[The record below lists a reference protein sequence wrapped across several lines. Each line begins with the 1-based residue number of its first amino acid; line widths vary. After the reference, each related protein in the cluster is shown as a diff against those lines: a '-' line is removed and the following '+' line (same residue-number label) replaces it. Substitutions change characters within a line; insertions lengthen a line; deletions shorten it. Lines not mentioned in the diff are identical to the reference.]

1 MWGIQHLLRLS
12 LVAAVFGLAACDT
25 SDTQSTEGPSDE
37 PSGSAPAIDLTYDK
51 FTLDNGLRVIVH
63 EDRKAPIVAV
73 SVWYHV
79 GSKDEPA
86 GKTGFAHLFEH
97 LMFNGSENYD
107 DEFFK
112 PLEQVGATGRNG
124 TTSFDRTNYF
134 ENVPTPALDLALWL
148 ESDRMGHLLGAV
160 TQDKLDEQRGVVQN
174 EKRQNYDNQPY
185 GTAFKHIVEGL
196 FPSDH
201 PYSHLPIG
209 SMEDLDAAS
218 LEDVKDWFSTYYG
231 PNNAVVVLAGDIDAE
246 TAREKAELYFGD
258 IPAGPPLD
266 KFEDWVPERSVNTFK
281 VIEDKV
287 PQTRIYRIWVAP
299 ERMARETKLLRLAA
313 DVLGDGKNSRLYRAL
328 AYDRQLATSASTFL
342 LENEI
347 ASALGVFVDVAEDAD
362 RAEIESLIDQEI
374 ETFLEEG
381 PTAEEL
387 DRAVTKI
394 NADVIRGLEQ
404 VGGFGGKAVTLASG
418 EIYAGDPDFIETE
431 LEWYNG
437 ATPAEVRDTARDWL
451 SDGFHQVTFKPF
463 GDYTAS
469 AEGADRSGLPEV
481 PDELPELS
489 FPEVRTAELSN
500 GMKLV
505 LARRDAVPI
514 INVALQFDA
523 GYAADHGG
531 KLGRSGFAMDM
542 LDEGTQSLSALDLSA
557 RLERLGANLNTG
569 STLDTSSVR
578 LNALKTTLEES
589 VDLMA
594 DVVRN
599 PAFSQEEI
607 DRKKPQWVAR
617 IRQEQVQPVG
627 LALRELPPILYGR
640 DHAYGIP
647 YTGSGTVQSIQSLE
661 RSDLVDFHSNWLRPD
676 NATLFVVGDATLDE
690 ITPVLEAA
698 FGDWQA
704 PDTSRP
710 EKTLATVEQPDEPRV
725 FIVNRPGSP
734 QSLILGG
741 HLVTPSGDERDIAI
755 NAMNAVLGGSFT
767 SRINMNVRED
777 KGWAYGA
784 QTLLLPA
791 QAQRPYLVF
800 APVQADRTGD
810 SLREILKEIEAYRT
824 DAPPTPEEMERA
836 INNATLSLPGRF
848 ETAGAVLGE
857 LLQSE
862 RFGRP
867 YDYVESITDTYNALT
882 PEQLQTVARDI
893 IKPQAMTWLIVGDA
907 ESIKSQ
913 LDGMSFAS
921 IEVLPMGGG
930 N

>member
-1 MWGIQHLLRLS
+1 MWGIKTVTR
-12 LVAAVFGLAACDT
+12 LAALSVAVALAGCDG
-25 SDTQSTEGPSDE
+25 SDRHTD
-37 PSGSAPAIDLTYDK
+37 APVQEAAGRAPDIDLTYEK

-160 TQDKLDEQRGVVQN
+160 TQEKLDEQRGVVQN

-209 SMEDLDAAS
+209 SLEDLDAAS
-218 LEDVKDWFSTYYG
+218 LEDVKAWFRKYYG
-231 PNNAVVVLAGDIDAE
+231 PNNSVLVLAGDIDAA
-246 TAREKAELYFGD
+246 TAREKVETYFGD
-258 IPAGPPLD
+258 IPPGPPLERY
-266 KFEDWVPERSVNTFK
+266 EDWVPERNVNTYQ
-281 VIEDKV
+281 VVEDKV
-287 PQTRIYRIWVAP
+287 PQTRIYRIWAAP
-299 ERMARETKLLRLAA
+299 ERTARETKLLRLAA
-313 DVLGDGKNSRLYRAL
+313 DVLGDGKNSRLYRTL

-342 LENEI
+342 LENEL
-347 ASALGVFVDVAEDAD
+347 ASALGVFVDVAEGAD
-362 RAEIESLIDQEI
+362 RREVERLIDQEVAK
-374 ETFLEEG
+374 FLEEG

-387 DRAVTKI
+387 GRAVTKI

-418 EIYAGDPDFIETE
+418 EIYAGDPDYIETE
-431 LEWYNG
+431 LEWYNS
-437 ATPAEVRDTARDWL
+437 ATPADVREAARDWL
-451 SDGFHQVTFKPF
+451 ADGFHQVTFVPF
-463 GDYTAS
+463 GDYSAS
-469 AEGADRSGLPEV
+469 AEGADRSQLPEV
-481 PDELPELS
+481 PDDLPELS
-489 FPEVRTAELSN
+489 FPEIRTAELSN
-500 GMKLV
+500 GMKVV
-505 LARRDAVPI
+505 LAQRDAVPI
-514 INVALQFDA
+514 VNVAIQFDA

-542 LDEGTQSLSALDLSA
+542 MDEGTAAMTALELSAE
-557 RLERLGANLNTG
+557 LERLGANLNTG
-569 STLDTSSVR
+569 STLDTSTVR
-578 LNALKTTLEES
+578 LNALKANLGAS
-589 VDLMA
+589 VELMA

-607 DRKKPQWVAR
+607 DRKKPQWIAR

-627 LALRELPPILYGR
+627 LALRQLPPLLYGR

-647 YTGSGTVQSIQSLE
+647 YTGSGDVASIQSLE
-661 RSDLVDFHSNWLRPD
+661 RGDLVDFHRNWLRPD
-676 NATLFVVGDATLDE
+676 NATLFVVGDATLEE

-698 FGDWQA
+698 FGEWAA
-704 PDTSRP
+704 PEGPRP
-710 EKTLATVEQPDEPRV
+710 EKTLATVEQPDAPRV

-755 NAMNAVLGGSFT
+755 DAMNAVLGGSFT

-784 QTLLLPA
+784 QTLLLDA
-791 QAQRPYLVF
+791 EAQRPYLVF

-824 DAPPTPEEMERA
+824 DEPPTPQEMERA

-857 LLQSE
+857 LLESE
-862 RFGRP
+862 RFGRS
-867 YDYVESITDTYNALT
+867 YDYVETITDTYRALT

-907 ESIKSQ
+907 ESVRSQ
-913 LDGMSFAS
+913 LEGMSFAS